1 MDDVLVQLP
10 DDEVAAGEA
19 FNPEKIRQFLL
30 CFHAVDEPV
39 LFRLIHESKTEP
51 KRPPLQF
58 YIRPDDIENWV
69 TTLRHYNEQGYGIHF
84 CPNSGGGKDEEIK
97 KISANYFEADDLTIA
112 EQWEQ
117 INAFPLPPSVVVQ
130 TRRSVHC
137 YYLLGNSSVD
147 SFRRIQKKLAVH
159 FNADKNI
166 VNESRLMRLP
176 WTLHM
181 KQEPLLVECKVL
193 EPGHVY
199 EQAQLEACLPEV
211 NEENTVQSQRS
222 EYRQGTKAELE
233 VLCSKCKFIK
243 YCEENANILPE
254 PAWHAMI
261 TELVGYDGGREKI
274 HTLSSKYPRYDL
286 SETERKI
293 DSFLKSGTAGMNC
306 TKIGESIFACPDI
319 GKCLCS
325 SPAGLPYTMAKVELQ
340 LPEWYKLDTKTKAL
354 RFMPGILAQYLTTNR
369 PAIYSSGMFYSYKDG
384 YYKEIS
390 DISAQKIVQD
400 HLIIDKSK
408 MADISDATSQWR
420 LMIEEDVN
428 KINANRNLINLQNG
442 LYNIKTRE
450 LMPHTP
456 EALSTIRVNASY
468 TPGAE
473 CPKFLEFLNSV
484 LEPELIP
491 VIKQMFGYC
500 LTLRI
505 DAEKTF
511 MMRGIARSGKST
523 LIKIIENLVGQEN
536 CSNIPIQDLGE
547 RFKTSAIFGKLV
559 NSYSDLPNKAILD
572 SGVFKAICS
581 GDLISG
587 ERKGKDIFNF
597 RAFCKLI
604 YSANELPFN
613 AGDKT
618 EGFFRRLIIIRFNK
632 QIPEENVNPNLLEE
646 LLSEVDGILRWALE
660 GLDVLI
666 TNRYRFPE
674 PDAVKEEVS
683 RYRYMSNNARAF
695 VEDSC
700 VVGLDYRV
708 ERQEFYDAYCK
719 CCSSNGTHPMAM
731 SKFTALIESD
741 YHDRIVKSNDSVSR
755 RGIWKG
761 IKLNDETDT
770 ATRDV
775 KEIYDNFLPF

>member
-1 MDDVLVQLP
+1 MASGQLSQRT
-10 DDEVAAGEA
+10 DSLMTEVSSV
-19 FNPEKIRQFLL
+19 NVSLKQFLS
-30 CFHAVDEPV
+30 CFYGENQTVF
-39 LFRLIHESKTEP
+39 LRLIHDKKDRNYQAMDLSYPLNEVES
-51 KRPPLQF
+51 R
-58 YIRPDDIENWV
+58 IEELKALNDEGYAI
-69 TTLRHYNEQGYGIHF
+69 LFSPNGARKDNEVVR
-84 CPNSGGGKDEEIK
+84 
-97 KISANYFEADDLTIA
+97 ISSCFFEADTIPIDQ
-112 EQWEQ
+112 QWAK
-117 INAFPLPPSVVVQ
+117 INAFPLQPSIVVR
-130 TRRSVHC
+130 TRKSLHTYYRLKDGSVE
-137 YYLLGNSSVD
+137 
-147 SFRRIQKKLAVH
+147 SFRRIERKLAQH
-159 FNADKNI
+159 FDGDKNI
-166 VNESRLMRLP
+166 VNLSRYMRAP
-176 WTLHM
+176 FFYHQ
-181 KQEPLLVECKVL
+181 KEDPFYCKCEVFEPSR
-193 EPGHVY
+193 VY
-199 EQAQLEACLPEV
+199 TQ
-211 NEENTVQSQRS
+211 
-222 EYRQGTKAELE
+222 AELE
-233 VLCSKCKFIK
+233 SYLPQL
-243 YCEENANILPE
+243 EEPE
-254 PAWHAMI
+254 PDIVPAKQGEMDKLLELISSCDFIHHCQSGAANLSEIDWYSMI
-261 TELVGYDGGREKI
+261 SNLAVFDGGRLKI
-274 HTLSSKYPRYDL
+274 HEFSKSYPGYDYRK
-286 SETERKI
+286 TEDKI
-293 DSFLKSGTAGMNC
+293 EHFINSGTGPVHCRTIAEKG
-306 TKIGESIFACPDI
+306 GFRCPRL
-319 GKCLCS
+319 GVCKCQA
-325 SPAGLPYTMAKVELQ
+325 PAGLPYTMTKVELQ

-354 RFMPGILAQYLTTNR
+354 KFMPGILAQYLTTNR

-384 YYKEIS
+384 YYKEIP